1 MNGRGRE
8 YASALMEIA
17 LSENIKDEMYG
28 SLKTVKTAL
37 DENPEYQELLVSPAI
52 PSEER
57 IELVTKAFEGQVHKY
72 VLSLMCV
79 LTGKGHISDFPEA
92 FSSFEEMY
100 LEMSRRTEAVAYT
113 AVELSEDQRKDL
125 KAALEKRFGKEIDI
139 EFKVNA
145 NLIGGVVVE
154 MDGMRIDYSLKRR
167 LKEIKE
173 VMEQ

>member
-1 MNGRGRE
+1 
-8 YASALMEIA
+8 
-17 LSENIKDEMYG
+17 
-28 SLKTVKTAL
+28 
-37 DENPEYQELLVSPAI
+37 
-52 PSEER
+52 
-57 IELVTKAFEGQVHKY
+57 
-72 VLSLMCV
+72 MCV

-100 LEMSRRTEAVAYT
+100 LEMSRRTEAIAYT